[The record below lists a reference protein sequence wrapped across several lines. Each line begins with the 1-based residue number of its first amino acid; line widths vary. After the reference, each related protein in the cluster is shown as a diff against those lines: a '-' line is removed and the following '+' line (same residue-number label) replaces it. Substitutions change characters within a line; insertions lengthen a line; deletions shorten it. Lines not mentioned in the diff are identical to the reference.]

1 MTHIRHSG
9 PLAAII
15 LWAVVFFALPSNSF
29 SQDAPQAPVSLPE
42 NVQSFLKLLDQSDVQ
57 NWLRSQSSTGDVKAV
72 GQTIS
77 QGVATFIT
85 ARLVQIRERLD
96 LVVAGAVNLETSL
109 RIMWRNFTDQLS
121 LMGPFRAVL
130 QLLSVPL
137 CAMLG
142 AMALTYRAR
151 KSRSRQADKT
161 DCGGTGQSLLGFA
174 GFVGGC
180 LLPLLLLNWT
190 DILKQT
196 AVIIALALAGVRLT
210 ILLGEMCLRVL
221 STSRASDRIAVQA
234 APETYGPPEG
244 TGFPGDKIRHWHLSV
259 IGLTSYFLIGWAIVE
274 LSGLFGLSRGAEL
287 LLVYI
292 LAFGL
297 FAIALWAVWRRPK
310 INGGA
315 GRSSALAPW
324 GWTAILSTLLFL
336 WLSGFIALLWI
347 GIFAVTLPFILPFCS
362 RMVRTLMRT
371 PDGTESRYSVT
382 QVILLDRGLR
392 AVIVALAAL
401 WLARMLGMEASSMA
415 TGETMVDK
423 IARGILQ
430 GVIVMLVAD
439 LIWAFSKAQIEAR
452 LATTF
457 DVSSASEEEKSRA
470 ARLRTLLP
478 IFRNV
483 LAAVIGIVAILMV
496 LAGLGIEIAPLLAG
510 AGVVGVAV
518 GFGAQTIVKDVI
530 SGMFYLWDDA
540 FRIGEYI
547 ETGKYKG
554 TVESFSL
561 RSVKLRH
568 HRGPLT
574 TVPFGE
580 LGAVQNMSRDW
591 SVTKFNLR
599 VAYDTDLEKLRK
611 VIKKVGQDLAE
622 RPEYADKIISPLKM
636 KGVAE
641 FGEYAIEVRVG
652 FTTKPGEQFMIRRDA
667 MTSIRLAFR
676 ENGIHFAVPTVQVS
690 SSEEGDDSDAAVA
703 QMLRARD
710 QQKRAEA
717 AASGS

>member
-1 MTHIRHSG
+1 M
-9 PLAAII
+9 
-15 LWAVVFFALPSNSF
+15 
-29 SQDAPQAPVSLPE
+29 
-42 NVQSFLKLLDQSDVQ
+42 LDQPDVQ
-57 NWLRSQSSTGDVKAV
+57 NWLRSQASASNAAV
-72 GQTIS
+72 ARPEES
-77 QGVATFIT
+77 QGVVAFIT
-85 ARLVQIRERLD
+85 ARLIQIRARLD
-96 LVVAGAVNLETSL
+96 LVANGAMNLQTSL
-109 RIMWRNFTDQLS
+109 YAMWRNFTDQLS
-121 LMGPFRAVL
+121 LMGTFRAVL
-130 QLLSVPL
+130 QLLSVFL
-137 CAMLG
+137 FGVLG
-142 AMALTYRAR
+142 AMALSYRAR
-151 KSRSRQADKT
+151 QSRLRPADET
-161 DCGGTGQSLLGFA
+161 DAVDTGPSLAGFA

-180 LLPLLLLNWT
+180 LLPLLLLSWT

-196 AVIIALALAGVRLT
+196 AVIIALALIGVRLT

-221 STSRASDRIAVQA
+221 STARLRDGIVLQA
-234 APETYGPPEG
+234 AAETSAPSEV
-244 TGFPGDKIRHWHLSV
+244 TEFRAARIRHWHASV
-259 IGLTSYFLIGWAIVE
+259 VGLMSYFLVGWAIVE
-274 LSGLFGLSRGAEL
+274 LAGLFGLSRGAEL

-297 FAIALWAVWRRPK
+297 FAIALWGVWKRPK
-310 INGGA
+310 INAAA
-315 GRSSALAPW
+315 GRTSTLVSW
-324 GWTAILSTLLFL
+324 GWTAILSGLLFL

-347 GIFAVTLPFILPFCS
+347 GIFAVTLPFVLPFCS
-362 RMVRTLMRT
+362 RMVRTLMRV
-371 PDGTESRYSVT
+371 PDNTESRYSVT

-401 WLARMLGMEASSMA
+401 WLAQMLGMEASSMA
-415 TGETMVDK
+415 TGETTVDK

-430 GVIVMLVAD
+430 GVIVILVAD
-439 LIWAFSKAQIEAR
+439 LLWAFAKAQIEAR
-452 LATTF
+452 LATTC
-457 DVSSASEEEKSRA
+457 DVSLASEEEKSRA

-574 TVPFGE
+574 TVPFGD

-611 VIKKVGQDLAE
+611 VIKKVGESLAE

-690 SSEEGDDSDAAVA
+690 SSEDGDEHDAAVA
-703 QMLRARD
+703 QMVRLRE
-710 QQKRAEA
+710 QQKQAEA
-717 AASGS
+717 QASGS